1 MHAFLVVL
9 GFLGWVLFA
18 LALIV
23 AWRFYKK
30 LVTYDNVFTFLS
42 DDILTNLRH
51 FAKMRQSGL
60 TSNEP
65 EIIEAHRLMGIMNVR
80 MEEILRRMME
90 ATGLDLTP
98 PPPPP
103 RPKVI

>member
-1 MHAFLVVL
+1 MRVL
-9 GFLGWVLFA
+9 LWALGVSGWLLFG
-18 LALIV
+18 LALFVI
-23 AWRFYKK
+23 WRFYKK
-30 LVTYDNVFTFLS
+30 LVTYDTVFTFLS
-42 DDILTNLRH
+42 DDILANLRQ
-51 FAKMRQSGL
+51 FAKIRKSGVL
-60 TSNEP
+60 SDEP
-65 EIIEAHRLMGIMNVR
+65 DVREAHRLMSIMNTR